1 MNKSLIAALVLTTLI
16 VGCGGGSG
24 SDGNANIKGNENK
37 IKETTIVYPSGL
49 YITTIGNSDSA
60 DLKRRSDSSPE
71 YMGIAFGYHNLS
83 EQELYGNIV
92 GIDEMGNQKF
102 INVLG
107 EYNPNNTQFPEELV
121 LRYEIQSGWG
131 SQRNAKDSSGT
142 WWLGNWKQSLPSA
155 QKAQI
160 DAIAMNDI
168 TFRTTGNGF
177 KLVAPRV
184 HSSTADVLF
193 QPIETNKLVDVV
205 PTLPNTAWVHIKS
218 YASSKTYNH
227 YEFTEDGNGSLKLVA
242 SILDNGNKYCQTN
255 PSGFSTQGDNQMMI
269 FETTLSDS
277 GSCANYLNLDLS
289 NDDELRQFKPYQ
301 GEHGILI
308 GFIAGT
314 GATQMAIYHGGNYE
328 EQNTIGGQVIETEEH
343 QSIGGAG
350 FFRQQL

>member
-1 MNKSLIAALVLTTLI
+1 MIKSLIAALVLTTLV
-16 VGCGGGSG
+16 VGCGGSG
-24 SDGNANIKGNENK
+24 GDGNANIKGNENK
-37 IKETTIVYPSGL
+37 INETTIVYPSGL
-49 YITTIGNSDSA
+49 YITTVGNSDSA

-83 EQELYGNIV
+83 GQELYGNIV
-92 GIDEMGNQKF
+92 GIDELGNQKF

-107 EYNPNNTQFPEELV
+107 EYNPNNTQTPEELV
-121 LRYEIQSGWG
+121 LRYETPIDWG
-131 SQRNAKDSSGT
+131 LRRNAKNSSGT
-142 WWLGNWKQSLPSA
+142 WLFGNWKQSLPSA

-184 HSSTADVLF
+184 HSSTADILF
-193 QPIETNKLVDVV
+193 QPIETNKLVDGV
-205 PTLPNTAWVHIKS
+205 PTLPNTVWGHINS

-242 SILDNGNKYCQTN
+242 SIFDNGNKYCQTN
-255 PSGFSTQGDNQMMI
+255 PTGFSTQGDNQMMI
-269 FETTLSDS
+269 FETTLSDPD
-277 GSCANYLNLDLS
+277 SCANYLNLDLN
-289 NDDELRQFKPYQ
+289 NDDQLRQFKPYQ

-314 GATQMAIYHGGNYE
+314 GVTQLAIYHGGNYE
-328 EQNTIGGQVIETEEH
+328 EQNTIGGRVIATEEH
-343 QSIGGAG
+343 QSIGSAG
-350 FFRQQL
+350 FFIQQP